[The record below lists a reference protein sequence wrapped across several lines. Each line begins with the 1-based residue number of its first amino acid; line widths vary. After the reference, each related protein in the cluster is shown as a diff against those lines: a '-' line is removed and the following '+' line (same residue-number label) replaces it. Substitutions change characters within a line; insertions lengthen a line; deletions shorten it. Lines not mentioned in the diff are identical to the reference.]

1 VPATSADA
9 PAAREQLARAL
20 EPHPHARAVLEPALP
35 PDGRPSH
42 AYLITGPGGAGK
54 SALARALAAVLLS
67 EGSPDPVSAAE
78 RVGRGAHPDLT
89 WVAPS
94 GAAEMLVSDIDQAV
108 VAAANHTPFE
118 ARRRVFVIERAD
130 AMNDQAANRMLKT
143 LEEPPAHAHLLL
155 LTDRPGDLLP
165 TIVSRCQAVRLS
177 APSSERIAE
186 RLRAAAVPEEQAL
199 ACARLSLGDAD
210 RALQM
215 AVGEGPALRAAAEA
229 LARAA
234 LAGDVSDRPWEALL
248 EGARRQGDQ
257 AVSELEAQLV
267 AEGEL
272 LAQRERR
279 RHEREGA
286 ERIRRAA
293 RRAQTRSLDQG
304 LALVGLWFR
313 DVAAVG
319 AEAEEVV
326 HAVDR
331 LDALREDARAGDPH
345 RLRAAVDAVEDTRQ
359 RLALN
364 VSEELACEALAFRL
378 VRELAGG

>member
-1 VPATSADA
+1 
-9 PAAREQLARAL
+9 
-20 EPHPHARAVLEPALP
+20 VLEPALAP
-35 PDGRPSH
+35 RARPSH

-67 EGSPDPVSAAE
+67 EGAPDPVSAAA
-78 RVGRGAHPDLT
+78 RVRRGAHPDLN

-94 GAAEMLVSDIDQAV
+94 GAAEMLVSDIDEAV
-108 VAAANHTPFE
+108 VAAASRTPFE

-130 AMNDQAANRMLKT
+130 AMNEQAANRMLKT

-155 LTDRPGDLLP
+155 LTDRPADLLP
-165 TIVSRCQAVRLS
+165 TIVSRCQTVRLS

-234 LAGDVSDRPWEALL
+234 LAGDVSGRPWEALL
-248 EGARRQGDQ
+248 ERARRQGEQ
-257 AVSELEAQLV
+257 AVGELEAQLA

-293 RRAQTRSLDQG
+293 RRAQTRSLDHG

-331 LDALREDARAGDPH
+331 LDALREDASDSDPH